1 MPHWTAI
8 LGLKPSC
15 RMPHVPDFLIKLPK
29 VPNLTELA
37 YLSLKQHMLDG
48 SLVEGARLTEE
59 TLARQLGISKSPVR
73 EALNRLEAEG
83 LIAIHARRGTFVRK
97 FTLDETRDLFDLRVL
112 LEVYA
117 VEKAKITPELLSEL
131 SDSIERTKEHLRN
144 GDKLAHS
151 EEDLRFHSMIAES
164 TGNSEFLR
172 VFNGVQH
179 KSILSRSKTYHL
191 SPTSAPVNHQKIYEA
206 LKKGDREEAKRAMRD
221 HIQFLGDSLLNF
233 IRDHGEGA
241 MPQGEDVAFAASK

>member
-1 MPHWTAI
+1 
-8 LGLKPSC
+8 
-15 RMPHVPDFLIKLPK
+15 MPHVPDFLIKLPK

-48 SLVEGARLTEE
+48 SLVEGSRLTEE

-83 LIAIHARRGTFVRK
+83 LITIEARRGAFVRK
-97 FTLDETRDLFDLRVL
+97 FTLDETRDLFDLRIL

-117 VEKAKITPELLSEL
+117 VERAQITPDLLTAL
-131 SDSIERTKEHLRN
+131 ADSIERTKEHLRN

-151 EEDLRFHSMIAES
+151 EEDLRFHTMIAAS
-164 TGNSEFLR
+164 TGNGEFVR
-172 VFNGVQH
+172 AFDSVQH

-221 HIQFLGDSLLNF
+221 HIQFLGDSLLDF
-233 IRDHGEGA
+233 IRAHGEGT
-241 MPQGEDVAFAASK
+241 MPHDEEIALASVDQLA